1 MRRGMYLPPEPSR
14 QEAFFSACRSVL
26 VRSALL
32 FSTAGVALALFLTP
46 MMVRDGRGFMGN
58 AELDYTA
65 TGSIGTSGDY
75 TLRQSVLSQK
85 RGGVCVI
92 RDDGHQLGDC

>member
-1 MRRGMYLPPEPSR
+1 MRKRMHLPPEPNR
-14 QEAFFSACRSVL
+14 HEAFFSACRSVL

-46 MMVRDGRGFMGN
+46 MLVREERGVMG
-58 AELDYTA
+58 AADLDNTA
-65 TGSIGTSGDY
+65 TGSIGSSNSY